1 MEIWMNV
8 DEAVTIPVNVMPL
21 LDDRDFKTKEISVP
35 YNADGIKLTW
45 NFVTTGGIVTQTEVI
60 PTSGGDYD
68 WMHVGDG
75 MYTLEFPASEG
86 LSVNNDTEGF
96 GWFVGCATGI
106 LPWRGP
112 IVGFRAAALNNDLVN
127 AGLPLAKSADQAE
140 ANLVLD
146 KLDQTLEL
154 DGDTFRF
161 TQNALELTPTQ
172 TDIQSLV
179 DAIDNLPTA
188 IYDELSRIPAVS
200 FSLPQAGEV
209 SAQAGDTVSFQLTNL
224 GDLSSARKIYLTV
237 KQRKTDTDANSILQ
251 VEQSEGL
258 RVIMAQA
265 GTAANA
271 SLTVLDAVAG
281 NIHVRLEAPES
292 VKIPQATYY
301 FDVKIVETDDE
312 VYTLTQGE
320 ITFYYDITKAVT

>member
-8 DEAVTIPVNVMPL
+8 DEAVRIPVNVMPL

-35 YNADGIKLTW
+35 YNADGMKLTW
-45 NFVTTGGIVTQTEVI
+45 NFVTTDGMVTQTEVI
-60 PTSGGDYD
+60 PTIGGDYD
-68 WMHVGDG
+68 WVHVGDG

-112 IVGFRAAALNNDLVN
+112 IVGFRAAASNDDLIN
-127 AGLPLAKSADQAE
+127 AGLPLAKSADQVAT
-140 ANLVLD
+140 NIILD

-179 DAIDNLPTA
+179 DAMDNLPAA
-188 IYDELSRIPAVS
+188 IYDELSRIPAIS

-209 SAQAGDTVSFQLTNL
+209 NAQAGDTVSFLLVNL
-224 GDLSSARKIYLTV
+224 GNLAGAKKVYFTAKL
-237 KQRKTDTDANSILQ
+237 RKTDPDANSIVQ
-251 VEQSEGL
+251 VEKTEGL
-258 RVIMAQA
+258 KYIMAQA
-265 GTAANA
+265 AAPGNG
-271 SLTVLDAVAG
+271 SLTVLDEVAG
-281 NIHVRLEAPES
+281 NIRVRLEAADS
-292 VKIPQATYY
+292 VKIPQGTYY
-301 FDVKIVETDDE
+301 FDVKIVEADDE

-320 ITFYYDITKAVT
+320 ITFFYDITKAVD